1 MNLNEM
7 PQYQKNSTD
16 EKIGGKIIQDIADL
30 RDENAHLKTS
40 CEEARR
46 ENALLRKK
54 LEIAEQEQKVE
65 YRDRVVS
72 AMACQTCRKSE
83 YDRQSRSC
91 QRLRRNVCCLWGI
104 IVILVAALLRTLCR

>member
-1 MNLNEM
+1 MNLNKM
-7 PQYQKNSTD
+7 PQYQKNIADGKT
-16 EKIGGKIIQDIADL
+16 GGKIMRDIADL
-30 RDENAHLKTS
+30 QDENAHLKIN

-46 ENALLRKK
+46 ENALLKKK
-54 LEIAEQEQKVE
+54 LEKAEQEQKVE

-91 QRLRRNVCCLWGI
+91 QRLRRSVYCLWGLI
-104 IVILVAALLRTLCR
+104 AILAVMLIQALCR

>member
-16 EKIGGKIIQDIADL
+16 EKTGGKIMQDIADL
-30 RDENAHLKTS
+30 QNENAHLKVS

-54 LEIAEQEQKVE
+54 LEKAEQGQKIE

-72 AMACQTCRKSE
+72 AMACQICRKSE
-83 YDRQSRSC
+83 YDKQSRSC
-91 QRLRRNVCCLWGI
+91 QRLRRSVCCLWGI
-104 IVILVAALLRTLCR
+104 IAILTAMLIQALCR